1 MLYLQQT
8 SGGGGEERRGEHVSH
23 QTWLAEV
30 ENEATAI
37 SVCGLE
43 ISFQSIPQERSIF
56 LYDILNFK
64 LLQNFFFTFSTF
76 FRYKNAH
83 WTVFISFLVAIF
95 MQKTAI
101 CMI

>member
-8 SGGGGEERRGEHVSH
+8 SGGGGGEESRGEHVSH

-30 ENEATAI
+30 ENEATAT

-56 LYDILNFK
+56 FLKISS
-64 LLQNFFFTFSTF
+64 LLFSKYLDT
-76 FRYKNAH
+76 RIHGA
-83 WTVFISFLVAIF
+83 VFIYFLAAA
-95 MQKTAI
+95 KKK
-101 CMI
+101 